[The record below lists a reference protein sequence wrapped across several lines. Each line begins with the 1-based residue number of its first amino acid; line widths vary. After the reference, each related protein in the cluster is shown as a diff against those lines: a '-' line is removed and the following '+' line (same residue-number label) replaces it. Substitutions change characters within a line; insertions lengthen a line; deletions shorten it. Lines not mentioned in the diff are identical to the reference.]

1 MSVEKPFKAAK
12 YSTYYKNTNKIPHH
26 LCISLQYFFATKGTI
41 YHEEMAMVIFPH
53 VKITCYL
60 HMFLHK
66 SSPGISLMFI
76 AKEQPLEDTR
86 LQSGSL
92 IQPCV
97 IVPGTEKISNWCNSH
112 NGNVRIQRK
121 RTKEQ
126 RMYCFRGSTWYRT
139 ENPQAVYMLV
149 SPTSILSSTNHWMK
163 KFICIIWAWLHICA
177 LIFFYCLTKSLQLIL
192 ESLQPTDYFRYLL
205 DNLTGQ

>member
-1 MSVEKPFKAAK
+1 
-12 YSTYYKNTNKIPHH
+12 
-26 LCISLQYFFATKGTI
+26 
-41 YHEEMAMVIFPH
+41 MAMVIFPH

-92 IQPCV
+92 FQPCV
-97 IVPGTEKISNWCNSH
+97 IVPGAEKISNWCNSH

-121 RTKEQ
+121 KNKRTKNVLFSREHMIQ
-126 RMYCFRGSTWYRT
+126 NRESTSRLHACESHVHPVFNQSLDEKIYLHHMGMAAHLCADIFLLPDKEPTVNFGITATYR
-139 ENPQAVYMLV
+139 
-149 SPTSILSSTNHWMK
+149 
-163 KFICIIWAWLHICA
+163 
-177 LIFFYCLTKSLQLIL
+177 
-192 ESLQPTDYFRYLL
+192 LL
-205 DNLTGQ
+205 

>member
-1 MSVEKPFKAAK
+1 MAKKIISASSLSVEKPFKAAK
-12 YSTYYKNTNKIPHH
+12 YSTYYKITNKIPHH

-97 IVPGTEKISNWCNSH
+97 IVPGAEKISN
-112 NGNVRIQRK
+112 
-121 RTKEQ
+121 
-126 RMYCFRGSTWYRT
+126 
-139 ENPQAVYMLV
+139 
-149 SPTSILSSTNHWMK
+149 
-163 KFICIIWAWLHICA
+163 
-177 LIFFYCLTKSLQLIL
+177 
-192 ESLQPTDYFRYLL
+192 
-205 DNLTGQ
+205 